1 MARNRLALDDAA
13 VALLTPSA
21 AGCRNFG
28 VPGLLLRTGARRKSW
43 ELRIERGPKADHV
56 RRALGEFPAVTVAQ
70 AKATAEAMWARYEA
84 HEPVDGV
91 PKDKASIKS
100 TWPLFRQR
108 LEDDHKSPLTITA
121 YESRMKRLSEAT
133 LQRPLR
139 ELARDPTIMEAEVAA
154 IKKRLDNKPRKGH
167 AAASQTARFVS
178 VLFKFARNRDPDL
191 LGNPVSAVATKDVE
205 QDDLPILHYADM
217 AAWMKAV
224 RKLPNA
230 IEQEALLFT
239 LLSGLRRNSLVE
251 LKWADLRKPIL
262 KSRALRIPTPKGG
275 KDRSFDLV
283 LSRPMLRCLWRAR
296 RASRMLFPE
305 HAETYVFAGTV
316 KGHVSG
322 NHLTKLGVASNHA
335 LRRSYAS
342 EARAAGVPF
351 DSVGRL
357 LNHKAGGVTA
367 HYIRGS
373 ALGALQLAE
382 QETISAHLISGLGR
396 PNGL

>member
-28 VPGLLLRTGARRKSW
+28 VPGLILRLGARRKSW
-43 ELRIERGPKADHV
+43 ELRIERGSKADHV
-56 RRALGEFPAVTVAQ
+56 HRALGEFPAVTVAQ
-70 AKATAEAMWARYEA
+70 AQATAEAMWARYEA
-84 HEPVDGV
+84 HEPIDGV
-91 PKDKASIKS
+91 PKDQASINS

-108 LEDDHKSPLTITA
+108 LVDDHKSPLTITA

-139 ELARDPTIMEAEVAA
+139 ELARDPRIMESEVER
-154 IKKRLDNKPRKGH
+154 IKARLHNQKRGGH
-167 AAASQTARFVS
+167 AAAAQSARFVR
-178 VLFKFARNRDPDL
+178 VLFSFAQRRDPDL
-191 LGNPVSAVATKDVE
+191 LGDPTSAVATKDVQ
-205 QDDLPILHYADM
+205 QDDLPILHYGDM

-224 RKLPNA
+224 RELPNA

-251 LKWADLRKPIL
+251 LKWGDLRKPIL

-275 KDRSFDLV
+275 RDRSFDLV
-283 LSRPMLRCLWRAR
+283 LSRAMLRCLWRAR

-305 HAETYVFAGTV
+305 HAEQFVFAGP

-351 DSVGRL
+351 DSIGRL
-357 LNHKAGGVTA
+357 LNHKAGGVTS

-382 QETISAHLISGLGR
+382 QETISAHLLRGLGR